1 MNWRKLMK
9 HFAAHAAVAL
19 ASKDYD
25 ALVTLRRLA
34 ADMAVEMYATDIEKG
49 ITFLEGC
56 GVGEGVLTGLRSYY
70 RNRLEALRLR
80 AAKVA

>member
-1 MNWRKLMK
+1 MNWKKLMK
-9 HFAAHAAVAL
+9 TFAAHAQGYL
-19 ASKDYD
+19 ERKDYD
-25 ALVTLRRLA
+25 SLVTLRRLA

-80 AAKVA
+80 VAKVA